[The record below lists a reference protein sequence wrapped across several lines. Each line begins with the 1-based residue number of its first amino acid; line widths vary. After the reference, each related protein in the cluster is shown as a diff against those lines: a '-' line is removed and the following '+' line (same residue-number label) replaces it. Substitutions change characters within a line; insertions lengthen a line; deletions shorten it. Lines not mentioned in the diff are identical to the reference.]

1 VWQLCLGNVHQA
13 YACFGSKLLTPQP
26 ACDMQWLCRACAKAF
41 MFLLTCRVGRDVWA
55 EGFTADAVVAI
66 PLERWDPDG
75 HLSQQLMG
83 ADGSLPLRFG
93 VFLPPDMAAG
103 FDAAAFGVSSTEA
116 ALMDPQQRLLLC
128 TAAEVLMGRAS
139 RSSGAFVGIS
149 SMDYQKLGS
158 RYVNGV
164 TAYSATGVS
173 LSVAAGRLSY
183 TFGLQGPALAVDTAC
198 SSSLVAVHSAAL
210 SMAAGGC
217 AAAVAAGANLTLWPD
232 TPAMFK
238 RAGMLAEDGRCKT
251 LDAAAD
257 GYVRAEAVGAM
268 LLQQLQQGATQ
279 GDVALVA
286 VLAGAAVNQD
296 GRSSSLTA
304 PNGPAQQAVVLAALH
319 SAGLSPGDV
328 SSLSMHGTGTS
339 LGDPI
344 EVGAAAAVLVEA
356 QQGAA
361 AAAAAAAVPRG
372 QTLVLASSKSWLGHA
387 EPAAGIVGMVHAHH
401 MLQQRSVCPIGHL
414 RSLNPYVERALEG
427 APGACSLPRQSAGLA
442 EAAFRAEQ
450 QAGQACGVSAFA
462 FQGTNAHVLLQ
473 PTTAAV
479 VDSSQTAPC
488 TWQQQYLWVLPRAYG
503 LLTSATSDAAAGAVT
518 FVTPLDTPRLSFMW
532 DHVVSGRS
540 IFPAAGFLEAAAAA
554 AKVLLPSEAQQVL
567 LGAVTLPMA
576 LILPQG
582 ATGLQLA
589 VQVVAC
595 TGQVQVHSS
604 VEGVAGTSTHLTATF
619 AVHQQQQLTVQMAE
633 QLLGLLASWGV
644 GAEPAVAAGCAG
656 ATGSL
661 EASSAAHL
669 QDHVLHPALLDSAL
683 QLGLANSRAAAGTST
698 EVKVPAAIEGVLV
711 AAGATCH
718 PAAAAA
724 ATHTDGAGTFTL
736 FSSRGVSLGAVS
748 RLVAKT
754 ISKPA
759 AGSAALAASE
769 DAAAAE
775 PLYAVE
781 WSAAQP
787 AVEHAPAFGG
797 VDLQLKQQTMFT
809 LAASGMAALQQ
820 QLEVEECCMA
830 AYLGCSSSGPSAACG
845 SLVHPASAM
854 VAGMLRAARN
864 EQAVHLQQ
872 LVQQGNQAARLLVLE
887 EAATA
892 AEHAS
897 LYGGM
902 SADGA
907 LFEPQLV
914 ETPPSVSHR
923 LQQLVPEPRGSFGNL
938 VPAPVDV
945 THLTP
950 GQVALRVA
958 AVGVNFRD
966 VLNVLGMYPGDPG
979 APGGDCAGVVLAAG
993 PGVSLQ
999 PGAAVFGLAVGSL
1012 GTAVV
1017 CNAGTLV
1024 AQPPN
1029 LSAEQAAT
1037 MPTVFITAHMTLHAA
1052 AGVGE
1057 GDTVL
1062 LTAGAGGVGLA
1073 AGQVL
1078 SGVGARV
1085 VATAGSPSKRALLRG
1100 AGVEVVVGSRD
1111 SGFTGPLALLGGC
1124 DMVLN
1129 SLTSPGMVGGG
1140 LAVLKRGG
1148 RWVEI
1153 GKRDIWSAAAVGVER
1168 PDVGYSL
1175 VAVDFLP
1182 DGVVQE
1188 CLLGVAAGAAA
1199 GRLRPLPLVSYG
1211 LGQLVAA
1218 LRQMSQARH
1227 VGKVVVA
1234 PEPAL
1239 QPIAADTHA
1248 SLTVVVGG
1256 LGTLGSLVAQWL
1268 VQQGSQHLLL
1278 LGRSGKASSTASM
1291 LAGFDPLNGSSTQ
1304 VIMAAAD
1311 VAAAED
1317 LQYALCGIPAQL
1329 GLPVGAV
1336 LHAGGVLAD
1345 ATVSKQSLLGLRQVL
1360 APKVM
1365 ATMACQQQLSLQ
1377 PVSQQVLFSS
1387 VAALLGSP
1395 GQSNYAAANAALDAA
1410 AGALQGAGLGVVS
1423 VQWGAWAGA
1432 GMAAADASTAAR
1444 VARSGMALLQP
1455 AQGLAA
1461 LSDALCMLA
1470 NSSISRP
1477 AVAAIPFRWGTF
1489 FKSAQ
1494 QLQEPLFRE
1503 FAEAQALPGPATSTA
1518 GPTRRAAAAG
1528 GQAPEQLQV
1537 QVQAAVAGI
1546 LGRVVA
1552 ADEPLVAAGLDSLGS
1567 VELRNQ
1573 LQARRDT
1580 LALHCMKAMHAGHIL
1595 CSLHLILL
1603 KHTPVDGSTPICS
1616 HFLLLFIHLMGHSCM
1631 VLLLFD
1637 QSIHYRG
1644 LPCCC

>member
-1 VWQLCLGNVHQA
+1 MKHVAASIILTMSSTRHVLTIPVM
-13 YACFGSKLLTPQP
+13 YA
-26 ACDMQWLCRACAKAF
+26 
-41 MFLLTCRVGRDVWA
+41 CRVGRDVWA
-55 EGFTADAVVAI
+55 EGFTADAVVPI

-83 ADGSLPLRFG
+83 MDGSLPLRFG

-103 FDAAAFGVSSTEA
+103 FDAAAFGVSATEA

-128 TAAEVLMGRAS
+128 TAAEVLLGRATH
-139 RSSGAFVGIS
+139 RSGAFVGIS

-158 RYVNGV
+158 RYVQGV

-210 SMAAGGC
+210 SMAAGNC

-268 LLQQLQQGATQ
+268 LLQQLQQGAPE
-279 GDVALVA
+279 GDLALVA

-304 PNGPAQQAVVLAALH
+304 PNGPAQQAVVLAALQ

-328 SSLSMHGTGTS
+328 TSLSMHGTGTS

-344 EVGAAAAVLVEA
+344 EVGAAAAVLVEG
-356 QQGAA
+356 QGSGTTAA
-361 AAAAAAAVPRG
+361 GLSRG
-372 QTLVLASSKSWLGHA
+372 HPLVLSSSKSWLGHA
-387 EPAAGIVGMVHAHH
+387 EPAAGMVGMVHAQQ

-427 APGACSLPRQSAGLA
+427 TPGAWSLPRQSAGLA
-442 EAAFRAEQ
+442 ESALRAEQ
-450 QAGQACGVSAFA
+450 QARQACGVSAFA

-473 PTTAAV
+473 PFAAAAAV
-479 VDSSQTAPC
+479 EPRQVPPC

-503 LLTSATSDAAAGAVT
+503 LLTSVTGGAATGAVT
-518 FVTPLDTPRLSFMW
+518 FVTPLDTPRLSFLW

-554 AKVLLPSEAQQVL
+554 AKVLLPSKAQQPVV
-567 LGAVTLPMA
+567 LGAIALPMA
-576 LILPQG
+576 LILPQR
-582 ATGLQLA
+582 AAGLQLA
-589 VQVVAC
+589 VQVWTAS
-595 TGQVQVHSS
+595 GQVQVHSS
-604 VEGVAGTSTHLTATF
+604 VEAMAVINTHLTTTF
-619 AVHQQQQLTVQMAE
+619 ALHKQQQQQPPMQVAHQLVALLTRWV
-633 QLLGLLASWGV
+633 V
-644 GAEPAVAAGCAG
+644 VAEPAAGRAAAAGV
-656 ATGSL
+656 L
-661 EASSAAHL
+661 EASSATHV

-683 QLGLANSRAAAGTST
+683 QLGLASTAIASNST
-698 EVKVPAAIEGVLV
+698 EVKVPAAIDAVLV

-724 ATHTDGAGTFTL
+724 ATHADGSGSYTL
-736 FSSRGVSLGAVS
+736 FSSRGASLGAVS

-759 AGSAALAASE
+759 TGSAALEASQGT
-769 DAAAAE
+769 AAAE
-775 PLYAVE
+775 PLYVVE
-781 WSAAQP
+781 WLAAQP
-787 AVEHAPAFGG
+787 AAEHAAAVGDFS
-797 VDLQLKQQTMFT
+797 LQLSQQTMAT
-809 LAASGMAALQQ
+809 LAATGMAALQQ
-820 QLEVEECCMA
+820 QLQVAEHGVA
-830 AYLGCSSSGPSAACG
+830 AYLGQSSSRSSAPSG
-845 SLVHPASAM
+845 NLVCMASASM
-854 VAGMLRAARN
+854 AGMLRAAVN
-864 EQAVHLQQ
+864 EQAVLLQQ
-872 LVQQGNQAARLLVLE
+872 LVQQGDQVAPLLMLIDS
-887 EAATA
+887 ATA
-892 AEHAS
+892 AERAT
-897 LYGGM
+897 LYGSM
-902 SADGA
+902 SADA
-907 LFEPQLV
+907 AVFEPQLL
-914 ETPPSVSHR
+914 EAPPAVSHR

-945 THLTP
+945 TTLAP

-1017 CNAGTLV
+1017 CSAGTLV

-1052 AGVGE
+1052 AGVGA

-1062 LTAGAGGVGLA
+1062 VTAGAGGVGLA

-1100 AGVEVVVGSRD
+1100 TGVEVVVGSRD

-1124 DMVLN
+1124 DVVLN

-1140 LAVLKRGG
+1140 LAVLKPGG

-1153 GKRDIWSAAAVGVER
+1153 GKRDIWSRAAVSVER

-1182 DGVVQE
+1182 DGVVQK

-1199 GRLRPLPLVSYG
+1199 GRLRPLPLVGYG
-1211 LGQLVAA
+1211 LGQVVAA

-1234 PEPAL
+1234 PEPDL
-1239 QPIAADTHA
+1239 QPVAADRPA

-1256 LGTLGSLVAQWL
+1256 LGTLGSLVAQWV
-1268 VQQGSQHLLL
+1268 VQQGARHVLL
-1278 LGRSGKASSTASM
+1278 LGRSGKASSMAPM
-1291 LAGFDPLNGSSTQ
+1291 PAGFDPLSGSSAQ

-1317 LQYALCGIPAQL
+1317 LQYAVCGIPQQL

-1345 ATVSKQSLLGLRQVL
+1345 ATVSKQSLPGLRQVL

-1432 GMAAADASTAAR
+1432 GMAATDASTAAR

-1470 NSSISRP
+1470 NSSISRS
-1477 AVAAIPFRWGTF
+1477 AVAAVPFRWGAF

-1494 QLQEPLFRE
+1494 QMQEPLFRE
-1503 FAEAQALPGPATSTA
+1503 FAEQQELPGVATPAA
-1518 GPTRRAAAAG
+1518 GPTRRSAAAG
-1528 GQAPEQLQV
+1528 VQAPEQLQA

-1573 LQARRDT
+1573 LQVRSST
-1580 LALHCMKAMHAGHIL
+1580 LAVFHMPAMYRMHCAL
-1595 CSLHLILL
+1595 CTIVYFAPCIVHFAKVGI
-1603 KHTPVDGSTPICS
+1603 HVCSTPAATF
-1616 HFLLLFIHLMGHSCM
+1616 HGKT
-1631 VLLLFD
+1631 
-1637 QSIHYRG
+1637 G
-1644 LPCCC
+1644 ACCALVSPQQPPTSACNAAC